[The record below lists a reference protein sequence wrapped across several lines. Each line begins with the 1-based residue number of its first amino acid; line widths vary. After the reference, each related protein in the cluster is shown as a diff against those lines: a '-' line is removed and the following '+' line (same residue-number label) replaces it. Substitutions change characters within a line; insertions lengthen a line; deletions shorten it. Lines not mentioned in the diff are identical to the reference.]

1 MSTCLQTPSD
11 LIHHAVRYHVASGQP
26 RPTTTLDELKSRK
39 VEYVRVM
46 WLDLANHAK
55 SRIVPLEYFE
65 KLLGTSRPG
74 VTIAKAA
81 LGIVFITLA
90 QGFGYVLV
98 IQSLSESQRD

>member
-1 MSTCLQTPSD
+1 MSSSD
-11 LIHHAVRYHVASGQP
+11 LIHHAVRYHVASGQQ
-26 RPTTTLDELKSRK
+26 RPITTLDELKRQK

-46 WLDLANHAK
+46 WLDLANHTK

-74 VTIAKAA
+74 ATVAKAA

-90 QGFGYVLV
+90 PGFGYVHI
-98 IQSLSESQRD
+98 IQSLSESQPD